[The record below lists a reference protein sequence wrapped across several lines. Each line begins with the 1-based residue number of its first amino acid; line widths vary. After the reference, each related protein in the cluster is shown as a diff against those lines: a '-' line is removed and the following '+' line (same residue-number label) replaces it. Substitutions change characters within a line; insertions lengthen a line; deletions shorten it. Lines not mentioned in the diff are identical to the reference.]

1 MQVLLKE
8 NRTLRQDI
16 DGMKLRLERYEREL
30 GGAVYSG
37 GPAPLN
43 TGTTTAGAGVGD
55 GTNPVAADMARLA
68 SENHAL
74 HTKMNALQSD
84 LTQLL
89 QNSAHSAA
97 ANNNNNS
104 TSSKKNASGDIAA
117 ETASMMPV
125 DTSNTSNGMIS
136 VAELSNILIQ
146 NNQLMM
152 RELNSLRQSNNNMSA
167 GSNNHYAQ
175 YGTNPPQD
183 TVLQHIGSG
192 KSAPLTAAMNRAQL
206 SYRGVPGTPT
216 YGQAAS
222 STVRFVC
229 VCFCFD
235 FFMKVSRVSVCF
247 LVSLLA

>member
-1 MQVLLKE
+1 
-8 NRTLRQDI
+8 
-16 DGMKLRLERYEREL
+16 MKLRLERYEREL

-43 TGTTTAGAGVGD
+43 TGTTTAGTAGVDEGS
-55 GTNPVAADMARLA
+55 NPVAADMARLA

-97 ANNNNNS
+97 VNNNNG

-117 ETASMMPV
+117 ETVSMMPV

-152 RELNSLRQSNNNMSA
+152 RELNSLRQSNSNMSA
-167 GSNNHYAQ
+167 VNNNHYAQ

-206 SYRGVPGTPT
+206 SYRGAPGTPT
-216 YGQAAS
+216 AGS
-222 STVRFVC
+222 STVRFFC

-235 FFMKVSRVSVCF
+235 FLWRF
-247 LVSLLA
+247 LVSKSVSRSHLC

>member
-1 MQVLLKE
+1 
-8 NRTLRQDI
+8 
-16 DGMKLRLERYEREL
+16 MKLRLERYEREL

-37 GPAPLN
+37 GPAPL
-43 TGTTTAGAGVGD
+43 TSTTNNAAGSAGLNSSD
-55 GTNPVAADMARLA
+55 GATNPVAADMARLA

-97 ANNNNNS
+97 VYNS
-104 TSSKKNASGDIAA
+104 TSSNMNAAGDVAA
-117 ETASMMPV
+117 AAATAAMMPV

-152 RELNSLRQSNNNMSA
+152 RELNSLRQSNNNISA
-167 GSNNHYAQ
+167 GSNNYAQ

-206 SYRGVPGTPT
+206 SYRGAPGTPT
-216 YGQAAS
+216 HGQAGS
-222 STVRFVC
+222 STVCFKC
-229 VCFCFD
+229 V
-235 FFMKVSRVSVCF
+235 
-247 LVSLLA
+247 